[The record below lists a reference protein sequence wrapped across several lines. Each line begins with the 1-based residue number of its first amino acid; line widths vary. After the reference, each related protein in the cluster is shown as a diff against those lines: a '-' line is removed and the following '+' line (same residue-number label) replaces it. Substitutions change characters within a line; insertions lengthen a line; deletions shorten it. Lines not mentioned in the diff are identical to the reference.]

1 MIINGSIKSR
11 GLDNELSIQSINS
24 KIKMEDIYK
33 NTQDLDENVNQS

>member
-1 MIINGSIKSR
+1 MVALASF
-11 GLDNELSIQSINS
+11 LDSVINS